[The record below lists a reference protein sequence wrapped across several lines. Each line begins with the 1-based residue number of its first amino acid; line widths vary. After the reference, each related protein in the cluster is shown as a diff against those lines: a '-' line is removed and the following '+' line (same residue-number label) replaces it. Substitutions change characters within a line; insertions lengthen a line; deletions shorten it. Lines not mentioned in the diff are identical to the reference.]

1 MDIQEKFQRDL
12 FEQITWQKVTVE
24 QLVADE
30 ILASFY
36 AKANPISLL
45 RNQPNHQHHPE
56 YLFNLLTLQ
65 SPVICYS
72 FRRHFRY
79 VAGSFTVEKLRDAIA
94 KNEIPAEKEI
104 PVFVLNKKPNSDIR
118 KQIIQFDLTNNLID
132 KCFISDTK
140 KISFLLRNWFQKD
153 AGKRSIFQSKEWLNL
168 YPHLNTV
175 EKTAAYLSISKKDF

>member
-1 MDIQEKFQRDL
+1 VDRQAKFHRDL
-12 FEQITWQKVTVE
+12 FEQTTWQRVNVE

-30 ILASFY
+30 ILTSFY

-45 RNQPNHQHHPE
+45 RNQPNHQHHPT
-56 YLFNLLTLQ
+56 YLFNLLALQ
-65 SPVICYS
+65 SPIICYS
-72 FRRHFRY
+72 FRRHYRY
-79 VAGSFTVEKLRDAIA
+79 LAGSFTVEKLRDAIA
-94 KNEIPAEKEI
+94 KNELPADKEI
-104 PVFVLNKKPNSDIR
+104 PVFVLNKKPNSDLR

-153 AGKRSIFQSKEWLNL
+153 EGKRSIFQSQEWLNL
-168 YPHLNTV
+168 YPNLNTV